1 MAKAGKPDPTPTPAP
16 DPIPTPDPIPAPTP
30 DFAPPPAAASSPHS
44 KYTGLP
50 SNVAAALASIPL
62 IGGLIFYI
70 LETEDRVGRFYAMQ
84 SIIFGGICF
93 MLLALGRALTV
104 LAWSIPI
111 ASVVFGPLWSF
122 LFAFVKLG
130 LVVLTII
137 AMAKAFSGVRWEI
150 PIAGPVARKQFGD

>member
-1 MAKAGKPDPTPTPAP
+1 MAETGT
-16 DPIPTPDPIPAPTP
+16 PAPTP
-30 DFAPPPAAASSPHS
+30 PAAADPAPASFPHS

-70 LETEDRVGRFYAMQ
+70 LEKEDRFVRFYAMQ
-84 SIIFGGICF
+84 SIIFGGLCF
-93 MLLALGRALTV
+93 MVLALGRALTV

-122 LFAFVKLG
+122 VFAFVKLG
-130 LVVLTII
+130 IVVLTII

-150 PIAGPVARKQFGD
+150 PVAGPIARKQVGD